1 MLSLYRPGSGWIYR
15 ASAGAKLGAIMAV
28 VLGVSFLPSNLWTLG
43 VMVALPCL
51 CYTLSGLGW
60 RELGHQL
67 FVLRWVTVIA
77 LAVQLLF
84 VPFDLAITN
93 TCRVVTAIL
102 IANVLVLTTRLE
114 TLLDSAERGLRPVAR
129 LGVSPE
135 RVALALA
142 LAITTIP
149 VLTRISRDVR
159 EAQRARGLGASLT
172 RFTVPFL
179 VGALKHA
186 DELGEALT
194 ARGIE

>member
-1 MLSLYRPGSGWIYR
+1 MPKFVVQRSLYEVRERPSKAYSW
-15 ASAGAKLGAIMAV
+15 SA
-28 VLGVSFLPSNLWTLG
+28 F
-43 VMVALPCL
+43 
-51 CYTLSGLGW
+51 
-60 RELGHQL
+60 
-67 FVLRWVTVIA
+67 
-77 LAVQLLF
+77 
-84 VPFDLAITN
+84 
-93 TCRVVTAIL
+93 L

>member
-1 MLSLYRPGSGWIYR
+1 MLSLHRPGSGWIYR
-15 ASAGAKLGAIMAV
+15 APAGAKLGAIMAV

-51 CYTLSGLGW
+51 CYTFGGLGW

-77 LAVQLLF
+77 LAVQLLC

-129 LGVSPE
+129 FGVSPE